1 MRDLVE
7 LVDVMPTIIDLATPA
22 GYPAAPPLLE
32 GISLAP
38 LMAQTIQSGAEAV
51 AGAGV
56 GVARGKTAALTQFPR
71 CVKPGK
77 PLWERND
84 CDDVPRSKF
93 THMGLSLR
101 TDRYRYT
108 RWFPW
113 NGTALRPVWG
123 APNASGFAAMNELYD
138 HLGDDGSSMDG
149 DYENVNLLASP
160 PVAGAPV
167 PDPAVVAR
175 LETLLRAS
183 FPGSS
188 GPPRPPAPADCEAAC
203 ESKGASCNCKCFCGQ
218 CGGKCGGGCYDKCRG
233 AGFGACK
240 GNCPA

>member
-1 MRDLVE
+1 
-7 LVDVMPTIIDLATPA
+7 
-22 GYPAAPPLLE
+22 
-32 GISLAP
+32 
-38 LMAQTIQSGAEAV
+38 
-51 AGAGV
+51 
-56 GVARGKTAALTQFPR
+56 
-71 CVKPGK
+71 
-77 PLWERND
+77 
-84 CDDVPRSKF
+84 
-93 THMGLSLR
+93 
-101 TDRYRYT
+101 
-108 RWFPW
+108 
-113 NGTALRPVWG
+113 
-123 APNASGFAAMNELYD
+123 
-138 HLGDDGSSMDG
+138 MDG

-203 ESKGASCNCKCFCGQ
+203 ESKAASCNCKCFCGQ